1 MPARVRTCPHVYVL
15 ARPCR
20 SRIAPSRC
28 ALWLLTRCLRH
39 RPNALSRQLM
49 RLSSQCNT
57 DVSATGP
64 ARIRRLTMGLQR
76 SERARDL
83 AYSLFSSASTT
94 TGLAAR
100 GPALQHQQRHF
111 PCTGGDPEERRRRRR
126 RAVLIVLVAVH
137 RNASSW
143 PMPVTPTPSPSA
155 ASAASALAQHSASSS
170 AALVML
176 R

>member
-1 MPARVRTCPHVYVL
+1 MPGRVRTCPHVYVL

-39 RPNALSRQLM
+39 RPDALTSQLM
-49 RLSSQCNT
+49 RMPSQCNT

-94 TGLAAR
+94 AGLAAR
-100 GPALQHQQRHF
+100 GPLQHQQRHF